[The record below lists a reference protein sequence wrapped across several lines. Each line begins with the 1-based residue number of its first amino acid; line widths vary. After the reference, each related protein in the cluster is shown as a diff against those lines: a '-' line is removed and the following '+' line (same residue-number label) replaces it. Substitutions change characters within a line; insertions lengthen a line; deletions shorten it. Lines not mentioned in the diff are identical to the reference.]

1 MNRRAATISHSQ
13 GLAPR
18 FPALP
23 IPGLWRASSAEQ
35 RAMLEREYSLYVPA
49 SRCQSRPWIICGAPR
64 PGLVRNAILKPPMD
78 NMRRASWPAT
88 WGNRPAA
95 HGFFAARRPESPSR
109 PWSARTGAGCVGI
122 AMRYGYAK
130 AVKGSEAP
138 FFLFRLDDKQSG
150 TMRRDANE
158 FIMSMK
164 TRCYVS
170 QIP

>member
-1 MNRRAATISHSQ
+1 MNEVNRRAATISHSQ

-18 FPALP
+18 FPAPP

-95 HGFFAARRPESPSR
+95 HGFFAARRPCRPAAHGMARRGVAWRADSR
-109 PWSARTGAGCVGI
+109 RGFSWV
-122 AMRYGYAK
+122 
-130 AVKGSEAP
+130 VFLSEM
-138 FFLFRLDDKQSG
+138 
-150 TMRRDANE
+150 TMRSRLL
-158 FIMSMK
+158 MMLL
-164 TRCYVS
+164 
-170 QIP
+170 